1 MYEPGLDKKD
11 KMMGIEKSGRAKI
24 SAIVRTFNEELNI
37 RECLESV
44 SWADEI
50 IVVDAFSTDRTVEIA
65 NELTDRV
72 ILREW
77 PGHVGQSQFA
87 TDQTENLW
95 VFSID
100 ADERVSPALRDE
112 ILALDLAKT
121 PHDAFDMPRRHF
133 FMQRW
138 INHSGWYPDRNIRL
152 YRKDRCW
159 WGGYEPHDK
168 IQVPGTLASLKG
180 DLFHYI
186 YRDINHFAETKNR
199 YATRT
204 ARDHFGTGRRAT
216 LLHFT
221 LRPLFTFFD
230 RYLIRRGILD
240 GLPGYV
246 ISVMEAYGVFLKYL
260 KLYEMQHGLMRF
272 PEHGPGR
279 DAT

>member
-1 MYEPGLDKKD
+1 MEMKQD
-11 KMMGIEKSGRAKI
+11 GRTKI

-37 RECLESV
+37 KDCLESV

-65 NELTDRV
+65 RELTDRV

-77 PGHVGQSQFA
+77 PGHIGQSQFA

-112 ILALDLAKT
+112 ILAIDLKNT

-133 FMQRW
+133 FMRRW

-152 YRKDRCW
+152 FRKDRCW

-168 IQVPGTLASLKG
+168 IQVPGTLAHLKN
-180 DLFHYI
+180 DIYHYV
-186 YRDINHFAETKNR
+186 YRDMTHYAETKNR
-199 YATRT
+199 YASRT
-204 ARDHFGTGRRAT
+204 ARDHYAKGRRSN
-216 LLHFT
+216 LVHLT
-221 LRPLFTFFD
+221 LRPLYTFFD
-230 RYLIRRGILD
+230 RYLIRLGILD

-260 KLYEMQHGLMRF
+260 KLYEIQRRLMRF
-272 PEHGPGR
+272 PPPDGGGEGAR
-279 DAT
+279 